1 QASSILNRGFF
12 MTEKLSKEAYS
23 EKYDVFLSYRRDG
36 GETMAI
42 LLRDR
47 LSAKGYRVFLDIESL
62 NSGSFNTKL
71 LSVIEESADFVVV
84 CSKNC
89 LDRCVNENDW
99 VRQEIAHAIKHNKNI
114 VPIMLRGFEWPATL
128 PADIDSLPMQN
139 GINAGSNEFFDA
151 VIDRLAE
158 KFLVS
163 VPEIVPETPTR
174 SRIKTWAVSLVFLA
188 ILAVSGIVLLNNSDI
203 GAPKEDKSADAN
215 ISHEQQDTKTEQESA
230 PSIESGAPPK
240 ETTTAPPQTKAPEP
254 VVINIK
260 GVEYNVTLFELDLS
274 NKNLTNADIA
284 PLRLMKNI
292 EVLNLGGNQ
301 VSDLSPIS
309 GLTNLKKLSLYD
321 NNRISDLTP
330 LKNLTNLTMLS
341 LYFNPIG
348 DISVLSNMTKL
359 EELYLSDN
367 KIKDITPISSLT
379 TLAVLSLNGNQI
391 KDLKPLSGLV
401 NLRNLSLKDNQ
412 INDLTPLS
420 GLSNLTVLNLSK
432 NQINDLTPLSGLAN
446 LRNLSLSDNQIDNW
460 SPVAHV
466 KNVFGRP

>member
-1 QASSILNRGFF
+1 MA
-12 MTEKLSKEAYS
+12 EKLNKEAYS

-47 LSAKGYRVFLDIESL
+47 LTAKGYRVFLDIESL

-99 VRQEIAHAIKHNKNI
+99 VRQEIAHAIKHNKNV

-128 PADIDSLPMQN
+128 PADIESLPMQN
-139 GINAGSNEFFDA
+139 GLNAGTNEYFDA
-151 VIDRLAE
+151 AIDRLAE

-163 VPEIVPETPTR
+163 VPKTKPETATR
-174 SRIKTWAVSLVFLA
+174 SRIKTWAVSFVFVA
-188 ILAVSGIVLLNNSDI
+188 ILAVIGIVLLNNAS
-203 GAPKEDKSADAN
+203 KEGKNADVN

-230 PSIESGAPPK
+230 PPIESGAPPK
-240 ETTTAPPQTKAPEP
+240 ETTTAPPQAPEP

-284 PLRLMKNI
+284 PLRLMKNL